1 MSALGG
7 HLKCVIAM
15 VVIAI
20 VCTAGTWATMSFIA
34 GPTAAPVYRLYPPIK
49 AAWIYVGPIGDY
61 GWTHAHDLGRRYVD
75 QEFDWLE
82 THYIESVPEAECLAY
97 IESLIGEGYTLI
109 FTTSFGFM
117 DATIEAGQKHPDV
130 ILFHCSG
137 YKRSSN
143 VGTYFAEFYQL
154 YYLNGLMAGALTQ
167 TGKAGYVAAHPI
179 PEVIRHINAF
189 AIGFAEVAMQRY
201 ERGEIPNPPEVHVV
215 WIGAWYD
222 PEKARTAAVSLISD
236 GCDVL
241 AFTED
246 SPTVVQVCEEYYGK
260 YVKGEWPRPVY
271 AFAHYSP
278 MLSYGPNVTVS
289 GQLVHWE
296 VIYEDIITKVA
307 TGVYTTSNLEN
318 VDYWWMLHEGAVEL
332 GCDYGVPINPK
343 FVDDL
348 KAVMVEDTKTGHG
361 EMSVYDLVM
370 LRLKQMSEKPAHIQ
384 VATENGTL
392 TWVTP
397 DIEFDPFMGPLYDQ
411 DGNLRVAQ
419 GERLGHDALWEMNWF
434 VEWIV
439 GSIPE

>member
-20 VCTAGTWATMSFIA
+20 VCTAGTWATMSFVA
-34 GPTAAPVYRLYPPIK
+34 GPTVAPVHRLYPPIK

-61 GWTHAHDLGRRYVD
+61 GWTHAHDLGRKYVD

-82 THYIESVPEAECLAY
+82 THYVESVSEAECLAY

-201 ERGEIPNPPEVHVV
+201 EKGEIL
-215 WIGAWYD
+215 
-222 PEKARTAAVSLISD
+222 SLI
-236 GCDVL
+236 
-241 AFTED
+241 
-246 SPTVVQVCEEYYGK
+246 
-260 YVKGEWPRPVY
+260 
-271 AFAHYSP
+271 
-278 MLSYGPNVTVS
+278 
-289 GQLVHWE
+289 
-296 VIYEDIITKVA
+296 
-307 TGVYTTSNLEN
+307 
-318 VDYWWMLHEGAVEL
+318 
-332 GCDYGVPINPK
+332 
-343 FVDDL
+343 
-348 KAVMVEDTKTGHG
+348 
-361 EMSVYDLVM
+361 
-370 LRLKQMSEKPAHIQ
+370 HI
-384 VATENGTL
+384 
-392 TWVTP
+392 
-397 DIEFDPFMGPLYDQ
+397 
-411 DGNLRVAQ
+411 
-419 GERLGHDALWEMNWF
+419 
-434 VEWIV
+434 
-439 GSIPE
+439 